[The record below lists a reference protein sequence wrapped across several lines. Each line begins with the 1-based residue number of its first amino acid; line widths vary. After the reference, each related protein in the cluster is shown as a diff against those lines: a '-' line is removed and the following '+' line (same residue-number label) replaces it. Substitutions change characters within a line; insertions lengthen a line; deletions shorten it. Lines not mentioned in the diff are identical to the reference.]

1 MTTKQLIELKKL
13 GKDYKNCYKHAPQ
26 KFFQYLFTAAFM
38 NKKQLL
44 QVMASDTGVSQS
56 QLKPQLEQILIQ
68 LHKALAEGEKVYL
81 PQFGTF
87 ELRYHLA
94 KNGRNPQT
102 GESIEIPGFNQPS
115 FKPAPAFKKYIN
127 P

>member
-1 MTTKQLIELKKL
+1 
-13 GKDYKNCYKHAPQ
+13 
-26 KFFQYLFTAAFM
+26 M

-44 QVMASDTGVSQS
+44 QVMASDIGVSQS

-102 GESIEIPGFNQPS
+102 GESIEILGFNQPS

>member
-1 MTTKQLIELKKL
+1 
-13 GKDYKNCYKHAPQ
+13 
-26 KFFQYLFTAAFM
+26 M
-38 NKKQLL
+38 NKKQLV
-44 QVMASDTGVSQS
+44 QTMASDIGITQS
-56 QLKPQLEQILIQ
+56 QAKPQLEQILFQ

-102 GESIEIPGFNQPS
+102 GENIEIPGFNQPS
-115 FKPAPAFKKYIN
+115 FKPAPAFKKQIN
-127 P
+127 A